1 MKKKT
6 IDYPLQLL
14 NIVHTMSFNKNNTI
28 IAGSSSLSNI
38 LYPNDVDCLE
48 IINKSKNILTKFQTI
63 INNLMNINQ
72 CYIGDIKCGSIK

>member
-28 IAGSSSLSNI
+28 IAGSSSYYI
-38 LYPNDVDCLE
+38 LMMWIVL
-48 IINKSKNILTKFQTI
+48 KS
-63 INNLMNINQ
+63 
-72 CYIGDIKCGSIK
+72 

>member
-38 LYPNDVDCLE
+38 LYGYKRDVRRFKTYSTTVDHKE
-48 IINKSKNILTKFQTI
+48 KQSQKDKS
-63 INNLMNINQ
+63 
-72 CYIGDIKCGSIK
+72 